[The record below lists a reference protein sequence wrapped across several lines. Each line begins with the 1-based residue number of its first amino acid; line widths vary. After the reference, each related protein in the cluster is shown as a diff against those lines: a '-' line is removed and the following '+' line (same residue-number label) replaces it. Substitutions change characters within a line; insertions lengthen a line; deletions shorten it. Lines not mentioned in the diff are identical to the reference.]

1 MFSQQAIILTICNF
15 VIFVAVVLSMFV
27 LKKSTDTEPMTIV
40 PILKNVAALVGF
52 VIVMALQVYSLN
64 CMIYGDCHAWAWVL
78 TAMAVVGT
86 LAYLGIFAYIAMT
99 ASKIKSSVKDLVKPL
114 KDEVMGGNE
123 DVAGAATSNTAS
135 GGSLQDKK

>member
-1 MFSQQAIILTICNF
+1 MQFSQQAIILTICNF

-27 LKKSTDTEPMTIV
+27 LKRSTDTETMTII

-64 CMIYGDCHAWAWVL
+64 CMIYGDCNVWAWIL

-86 LAYLGIFAYIAMT
+86 LAYLGVFVYIT
-99 ASKIKSSVKDLVKPL
+99 VSASKIKSSVKDLIKPL
-114 KDEVMGGNE
+114 HDENE
-123 DVAGAATSNTAS
+123 SH
-135 GGSLQDKK
+135 QDKK